1 MKKVGLWIALFLCI
15 SLFGGCTKDG
25 MIEWYNEAL
34 QEAGE
39 CCLTSD
45 RKLEGERSFG
55 DDSWVGTYGADYEE
69 FSGEEIVFGN
79 TALDRK
85 AGNSICVKGKID
97 GEEGT
102 LTLLWKAGAEE
113 PVVLLEGTGDCSK
126 TLTLPGAGGYL
137 VIEGTDFTGHLEME
151 VK

>member
-15 SLFGGCTKDG
+15 KLLAGCSKDE
-25 MIEWYNEAL
+25 ILSRYNEVL

-39 CCLTSD
+39 ACLTSD

-55 DDSWVGTYGADYEE
+55 EDSWVGTYQADYED

-85 AGNSICVKGKID
+85 AGNSISVQCEID
-97 GEEGT
+97 GKEGA

-113 PVVLLEGTGDCSK
+113 PVVLLEGTGTCSK

-137 VIEGTDFTGHLEME
+137 VIEGEDFSGYLKLEAE
-151 VK
+151 